1 MAKDILLYG
10 SIWEY
15 NALYFFDQ
23 INEATEED
31 AEAEMTLRINCDG
44 GSPDYGMSIIEKIQE
59 LSEQLQ
65 VKVGAMA
72 HSMALFILCYIE
84 TSRVE
89 CIDTTQA
96 VLHRAAYP
104 SWMESSASFPDSIYQ
119 QMMVKTNKDLE
130 KAFRASVDVEV
141 LESLPQFKDKN
152 LTLKDVFSL
161 DTRVEI
167 LLTASDLKKVGLVSK
182 INKITPTKTAEM
194 KSQIEAF
201 NNCRS
206 LKEFKMAAQAVNKPD
221 EVKNP
226 IAMTTLAELKQ
237 NFPALYAQAVAEGVT
252 QGANAEKD
260 RVGAV
265 MVFAHLDMDGAKKI
279 IASGQPMTATQ
290 MAEFS
295 LKQLSPEALKQ
306 VEASAA
312 GALKTDEIAVTKE
325 ALAKKELDAFEAQV
339 RASVGL
345 DKNKTQGKQVV
356 LVQE

>member
-31 AEAEMTLRINCDG
+31 ASAEMTLRINCDG
-44 GSPDYGMSIIEKIQE
+44 GSPDYGMSMIEKIQE
-59 LSEQLQ
+59 LADQIR

-161 DTRVEI
+161 ETRIEI
-167 LLTASDLKKVGLVSK
+167 LLTAADLKKIGLVSK

-194 KSQIEAF
+194 KSQIAAF

-206 LKEFKMAAQAVNKPD
+206 LKEFKMAAQAVNKP
-221 EVKNP
+221 EEIQNP
-226 IAMTTLAELKQ
+226 IAMTTLAELKEK
-237 NFPALYAQAVAEGVT
+237 FPALYALAVADGVK
-252 QGANAEKD
+252 AEKD

-265 MVFAHLDMDGAKKI
+265 MVFAHLDLPGAKKI
-279 IASGQPMTATQ
+279 IESGEPMTATQ

-295 LKQLSPEALKQ
+295 LKQLSPAALQ
-306 VEASAA
+306 TVVESNNPPVITA
-312 GALKTDEIAVTKE
+312 EIATTPEVQK
-325 ALAKKELDAFEAQV
+325 KKELDQFEA
-339 RASVGL
+339 SVKAEMGIGA
-345 DKNKTQGKQVV
+345 KQANANNKQFV
-356 LVQE
+356 LVQ